1 MTTAKKKKSSK
12 HPKQKAY
19 ETWKKNEYQDET
31 EDLKPVIERR
41 KFSYTI
47 HIPERRAHQNRD
59 TTDNLFQDPAQRKLD
74 YS

>member
-1 MTTAKKKKSSK
+1 MMAAKMKKSAM

-19 ETWKKNEYQDET
+19 EIWKKNEYQGET

-47 HIPERRAHQNRD
+47 HIPERRSIQNR
-59 TTDNLFQDPAQRKLD
+59 TK
-74 YS
+74 